1 MTNKEIKNYEYTA
14 ISPDGKEVKENLVL
28 VLTKLLAFA
37 SQTENIN
44 GVDQFKQYGI
54 YSEAFQKA
62 EETGIIE
69 LSNENYNSLKT
80 IVENYVPAIWGMN
93 TNIHKG
99 INLFLNA

>member
-14 ISPDGKEVKENLVL
+14 ISPNGKEVKENLVL

-37 SQTENIN
+37 SQTGNIS
-44 GVDQFKQYGI
+44 GVDQFRQYSK

-69 LSNENYNSLKT
+69 LPEKDYNSLKS
-80 IVENYVPAIWGMN
+80 IVENHVPAIWGMN

-99 INLFLNA
+99 IETFLNA